1 VAYSGRDAPLG
12 TVEVLARK
20 PLCATRST
28 ETRVWYF
35 VYYCGGL
42 AGTAVL
48 GWIFDS
54 FGWAACVS
62 GVGLALAMT
71 ALLTSR
77 LVINRHPLRQS
88 VPVPWRRRAAL
99 HSGIER
105 LARPYQGAGE
115 PAAPSSSG
123 LGARSAYLL
132 RADAG

>member
-1 VAYSGRDAPLG
+1 M
-12 TVEVLARK
+12 LARK

-62 GVGLALAMT
+62 GVGLALAMA
-71 ALLTSR
+71 ALLIAPGDQSPSATPVCTGPMAAASISPSPFSR
-77 LVINRHPLRQS
+77 FQRE
-88 VPVPWRRRAAL
+88 AK
-99 HSGIER
+99 R
-105 LARPYQGAGE
+105 LEIDWQ
-115 PAAPSSSG
+115 
-123 LGARSAYLL
+123 
-132 RADAG
+132 